1 MDYNLG
7 LEFFVLFFLFFVF
20 SWGTLLWFDAVVF
33 SKRECF
39 CHCMSR
45 GKVAITQNISYTNIN
60 VSLQSYFVSINS
72 LSPSTEKKSS
82 RQMLEFII
90 LTFSAPHFSKDG
102 VWYPSLSH
110 GHCKAKSPLPKGGL
124 ILRLPQYFFTSF
136 FTTL

>member
-45 GKVAITQNISYTNIN
+45 GKVAITQNIS
-60 VSLQSYFVSINS
+60 
-72 LSPSTEKKSS
+72 
-82 RQMLEFII
+82 
-90 LTFSAPHFSKDG
+90 
-102 VWYPSLSH
+102 
-110 GHCKAKSPLPKGGL
+110 
-124 ILRLPQYFFTSF
+124 
-136 FTTL
+136 